1 MAVSMPGL
9 PRQGKSIGYDAA
21 VRKQWDTGQQAARHK
36 LWGWERFPVASIPGA
51 IGKPTVDDAT
61 LTCLPKRTTVG
72 GKSGGPRLAWPI
84 IPVKR
89 FVAGRSSTCPGVR
102 RRTAHLQK
110 ARSAL
115 ANVWSWLPIERWSSL
130 GSGRKH
136 LLHLPVPED
145 WAIAGRIVGTIATNG
160 AIFLQG
166 LDENRR
172 ARCRWCRGLSTTRYA
187 EPAYTYGQHQSY
199 QPSAA
204 HFDGFS
210 CQSGDSTH
218 NSAAHPTRRPHHSG
232 PSRT

>member
-1 MAVSMPGL
+1 MAYHTCQAFY
-9 PRQGKSIGYDAA
+9 R
-21 VRKQWDTGQQAARHK
+21 RKEPCTCMGFA
-36 LWGWERFPVASIPGA
+36 GIPH
-51 IGKPTVDDAT
+51 VHN
-61 LTCLPKRTTVG
+61 RE
-72 GKSGGPRLAWPI
+72 
-84 IPVKR
+84 
-89 FVAGRSSTCPGVR
+89 
-102 RRTAHLQK
+102 
-110 ARSAL
+110 RSAL
-115 ANVWSWLPIERWSSL
+115 ANVGSWLTIQRWRFL
-130 GSGRKH
+130 RPGGKH